1 MPRPKL
7 IETPAERKIRLQ
19 DMILLRA
26 CRNVLGISQRE
37 LAQRIGVHFTTI
49 AKAESGHSRLI
60 PAKMEALKAIYR
72 DAGLVFLVGSD
83 GVIRLEIGPKVV
95 EMIAVDLAEL
105 YPAKPI
111 KANVVNFHAKVSRVF
126 HREVS
131 HL

>member
-95 EMIAVDLAEL
+95 EMIAADLAEL
-105 YPAKPI
+105 YPAKPV
-111 KANVVNFHAKVSRVF
+111 KANV
-126 HREVS
+126 
-131 HL
+131 